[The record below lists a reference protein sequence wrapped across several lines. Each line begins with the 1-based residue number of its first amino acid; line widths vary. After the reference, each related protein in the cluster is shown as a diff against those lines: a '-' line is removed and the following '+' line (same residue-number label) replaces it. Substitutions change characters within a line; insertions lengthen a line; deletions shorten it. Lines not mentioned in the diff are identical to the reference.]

1 MAARTR
7 ASQTAPPMQPL
18 VPRRLLPLLVNEGR
32 GVGHALPRR
41 RLLSLLAAGST
52 ALSLGGCDVWNL
64 VGQPSAGSPGGSP
77 LSIAALRLRRFPP
90 SEIRLHTVAERHAAF
105 TSYLMS
111 YASDELRVTGM
122 ATIPTGPGPFPVVLL
137 NHGYVLPSQYAT
149 GEGTRVMAYALAHR
163 GYLTLATDYRGLG
176 GSEDD
181 TRFNLGARLEFV
193 IDVLNLASAAQEL
206 PEARPGLIGVWGHSL
221 GGELAVRAAAV
232 NPWIG
237 PVALWAPLSVWL
249 DDLSDFYGVP
259 TSRASQ
265 ELRAALV
272 AASLPLF
279 PFAGIRP
286 LAVGLLAAAAAAA
299 LALHHRRTGSRLAW
313 LLPPVFVVWG
323 NVHASFP
330 IGFAL
335 LGALFLEALWARS
348 RLPFIGP
355 RPRTRLVPFTAVAA
369 LSIAGPA
376 LNPSGPRLLAQPFFQ
391 WGGEFRR
398 FNSDWRPP
406 EALSETWWF
415 FAAFLVLIG
424 LLLIVRHRRVSPTDL
439 VLLVV
444 LLAAGYSTRKVMP
457 FAAVMAPL
465 LLAQPLALTAAPR
478 LRAPAWAVRAAA
490 ALTVAVAIGVA
501 AAIAPRTLGG
511 PTVKP
516 MPAVARDLAA
526 QTGATRVFSTYHWGA
541 YLTWALWPDALVYID
556 GRFDLFIPDALADYL
571 TVTSL
576 GPGWQSVLRD
586 IAPEAIVIETDSPLA
601 QRLKGPDSGWSSIG
615 GNAVAQVFLPNPA

>member
-1 MAARTR
+1 MPAPLQVAYRRLSVFRRGLHAAPG
-7 ASQTAPPMQPL
+7 AAILAIAALAAAQPL
-18 VPRRLLPLLVNEGR
+18 DADLWIHLNNGRYIANQGALPYPDPFTFSAGDAVWTVHEWLPALAVFQLVERGGVVAAVLAVAAVYALTWGLLERTLAAR
-32 GVGHALPRR
+32 GVGP
-41 RLLSLLAAGST
+41 
-52 ALSLGGCDVWNL
+52 W
-64 VGQPSAGSPGGSP
+64 
-77 LSIAALRLRRFPP
+77 LR
-90 SEIRLHTVAERHAAF
+90 T
-105 TSYLMS
+105 
-111 YASDELRVTGM
+111 
-122 ATIPTGPGPFPVVLL
+122 
-137 NHGYVLPSQYAT
+137 
-149 GEGTRVMAYALAHR
+149 
-163 GYLTLATDYRGLG
+163 
-176 GSEDD
+176 
-181 TRFNLGARLEFV
+181 
-193 IDVLNLASAAQEL
+193 
-206 PEARPGLIGVWGHSL
+206 
-221 GGELAVRAAAV
+221 
-232 NPWIG
+232 
-237 PVALWAPLSVWL
+237 
-249 DDLSDFYGVP
+249 
-259 TSRASQ
+259 
-265 ELRAALV
+265 AALV

-369 LSIAGPA
+369 LSIAAPA

-465 LLAQPLALTAAPR
+465 LLAQATRAHRRASLARAGLGRERRRRTQRGRRHWRRGGHQPTHTRRADREADAGRRPRPRGPDRSNPSLQYLPLGRVSHLGPLAR
-478 LRAPAWAVRAAA
+478 RS
-490 ALTVAVAIGVA
+490 
-501 AAIAPRTLGG
+501 
-511 PTVKP
+511 
-516 MPAVARDLAA
+516 
-526 QTGATRVFSTYHWGA
+526 RVHRR
-541 YLTWALWPDALVYID
+541 PI
-556 GRFDLFIPDALADYL
+556 
-571 TVTSL
+571 
-576 GPGWQSVLRD
+576 
-586 IAPEAIVIETDSPLA
+586 
-601 QRLKGPDSGWSSIG
+601 
-615 GNAVAQVFLPNPA
+615 

>member
-1 MAARTR
+1 MSAPLQVAYRRLSVFRRGLHAAPG
-7 ASQTAPPMQPL
+7 AAILAIAALAAAQPL
-18 VPRRLLPLLVNEGR
+18 DADLWIHLNNGRYIANQGALPYPDPFTFSAGDAVWTVHEWLPALAVFQLVERGGVVAAVLAVAAVYALTWGLLERTLAAR
-32 GVGHALPRR
+32 GVGPWLR
-41 RLLSLLAAGST
+41 T
-52 ALSLGGCDVWNL
+52 
-64 VGQPSAGSPGGSP
+64 
-77 LSIAALRLRRFPP
+77 AAL
-90 SEIRLHTVAERHAAF
+90 A
-105 TSYLMS
+105 
-111 YASDELRVTGM
+111 
-122 ATIPTGPGPFPVVLL
+122 
-137 NHGYVLPSQYAT
+137 
-149 GEGTRVMAYALAHR
+149 
-163 GYLTLATDYRGLG
+163 
-176 GSEDD
+176 
-181 TRFNLGARLEFV
+181 
-193 IDVLNLASAAQEL
+193 
-206 PEARPGLIGVWGHSL
+206 
-221 GGELAVRAAAV
+221 
-232 NPWIG
+232 
-237 PVALWAPLSVWL
+237 
-249 DDLSDFYGVP
+249 
-259 TSRASQ
+259 
-265 ELRAALV
+265 

-369 LSIAGPA
+369 LSIAAPA

-465 LLAQPLALTAAPR
+465 LLAQPLALTAAPGLR
-478 LRAPAWAVRAAA
+478 LPAWAVRAAA
-490 ALTVAVAIGVA
+490 ALSVAVAIGVA
-501 AAIAPRTLGG
+501 VAISPRTLGG